1 MSNIGIINCGI
12 GNLTSVRRAF
22 DSIGYEC
29 DLIEDARDIS
39 DCKRLVLPGVGAF
52 PSMMENLY
60 RKGFSTEII
69 KHINSAKPF
78 MGICLGMQVL
88 FESSNEFK
96 ETQGLGVL
104 KGEVQCLP
112 HGANPVPNVGWWDLQ
127 GDYASF
133 SPELSDADTF
143 YFVHSYYCIPSKNY
157 DTLSIDFNG
166 TPVVAAIHEN
176 NIFAY
181 QFHPEKSQVSGQK
194 LLRSFAEAT

>member
-60 RKGFSTEII
+60 RKCFSTEII

-104 KGEVQCLP
+104 KAKCNVCHMVQIRSRML
-112 HGANPVPNVGWWDLQ
+112 VGGTSKAIMLRFHQ
-127 GDYASF
+127 NYLTPILSTSF
-133 SPELSDADTF
+133 THIIVFLRK
-143 YFVHSYYCIPSKNY
+143 IM
-157 DTLSIDFNG
+157 
-166 TPVVAAIHEN
+166 IHYRL
-176 NIFAY
+176 ILTAH
-181 QFHPEKSQVSGQK
+181 Q
-194 LLRSFAEAT
+194 L